1 MADQAIKRIFG
12 VRQSNGGTELIGFH
26 KQNALYAAD
35 APGTTPDG
43 FDINNPLIDWYMGP
57 EEDQSISLGD
67 YNLPSAI
74 IAYTHFTQE
83 GRQAVSTKGVQP
95 NGNPGEA
102 GTEPAYVA
110 FKRCAAAVAGDDTT
124 GAGVVADQSFID
136 MALEVAALNNGPSTF
151 HNSFDAYNYINGG
164 TVNGGAWT
172 NFTPEPWWAFNNA
185 TWKWAVFQNCDG
197 NFGIFRVNPDDAIII
212 TGVGDSGGRI
222 ALDFDYHNPDL
233 PGNLIENWT
242 PYGMTGWQPQVAG
255 ALGVVFDSKAEA
267 IAAHQLGSELAWLN
281 YEGVADITLSDCEL
295 GSGA

>member
-1 MADQAIKRIFG
+1 
-12 VRQSNGGTELIGFH
+12 
-26 KQNALYAAD
+26 
-35 APGTTPDG
+35 
-43 FDINNPLIDWYMGP
+43 MGP

-83 GRQAVSTKGVQP
+83 GRQAVSTKGVQGSTGQP
-95 NGNPGEA
+95 

-164 TVNGGAWT
+164 TVAGGAWT

-197 NFGIFRVNPDDAIII
+197 DFGIFRVNPDDAIII
-212 TGVGDSGGRI
+212 NGVGESGGRVT
-222 ALDFDYHNPDL
+222 LDFDYHNPEA

-255 ALGVVFDSKAEA
+255 DLGVVFDSKAEA
-267 IAAHQLGSELAWLN
+267 IAAHAIGSGLAWLN
-281 YEGVADITLSDCEL
+281 YEGVADITLSDCEIV
-295 GSGA
+295 GA